1 MENTRPPSEMT
12 TGSPATPPLTLEWHD
27 FHQCG
32 WERTPLGQFTFFK
45 GPVEL
50 TLLEPDMTGRAEIMV
65 QAMTERKMSQRSIRF
80 PLPVTITIYNESIAI
95 VERWHS
101 VELPELKFQDV
112 EQINR
117 CAPAP

>member
-1 MENTRPPSEMT
+1 MNTDD
-12 TGSPATPPLTLEWHD
+12 PANPPLTIDWED
-27 FHQCG
+27 FNQCG
-32 WERTPLGQFTFFK
+32 WERTPYGQFTFSK
-45 GPVEL
+45 RPVEL

-101 VELPELKFQDV
+101 VELPELKWTHPISQSPTLS
-112 EQINR
+112 Q
-117 CAPAP
+117 PAP